1 MKKYNHPPSSAQA
14 DFGRTEVKKMKR
26 YNHKLIEKKWQKFW
40 EQNGF
45 YVAKDFD
52 QKKKFYTLVEFPYPS
67 GDGLHVGHVRS
78 YSALDVIARYH
89 RMLGKNVLY
98 PIGWDAFGLPTENY
112 AIKNKIHPRVAT
124 DKNVKNFR
132 KQLKALGLSFDWSRE
147 VDTTDPRYYKWTQ
160 WIFLQFYKAGMAYR
174 DEIAINWCPKC
185 KTGLANEEV
194 VDGKHERCGTPVTKK
209 LLKQWLL
216 RITKYADRL
225 IEDLE
230 KVDFP
235 ERVKTSQINWIG
247 RSEGAKIKFT
257 LRFVPGQQDDK
268 HSVEV
273 FTTRPDT
280 LFGVTFLVVSPELA
294 QKWLSVGWQA
304 SADVKKYIDSALSKF
319 ELDRQ
324 DENKEKTGVDAGI
337 KAVHPMTDEELP
349 VWVADYVLG
358 SYGTGAIMA
367 VPAHDN
373 RDFDFAK
380 KYKLPIKQVI
390 APETGTKRGNETKAS
405 GGCSV
410 VFDPKSQKYAV
421 ARWEK
426 GWYGLFSGGLE
437 PGESEEAAVL
447 RELTEES
454 GLFDFE
460 KVERNVVAYPHY
472 HNSAKNKNRFGS
484 AACYLVILKSSK
496 EHDTN
501 KQPHEQFVL
510 EWHTAE
516 EILQNWSGYN
526 QEKDIDHWI
535 WFLKQ
540 AVGRAIEL
548 GYDKSSDAKLFK
560 QDAYVGEGQTIDSD
574 KYSGLPSQAAAKEIT
589 KDLEKLAKGEKT
601 VSYKLRDWVFSR
613 QHYWGEPIPLV
624 FCEHCA
630 ERIKNRE
637 LSPPSASR
645 RRGRGSKDEFSK
657 GELENPGWIE
667 VPEDQLPVELP
678 KVKSYEP
685 TDTGESPLASIKK
698 FVETICPKCGGKARR
713 ETDTMPN
720 WAGSNWYFLRY
731 LDPENDKSFA
741 DRKKIDY
748 WMPVDLYNG
757 GMEHTT
763 LHLLYSRF
771 IYKFLYDQKL
781 VPGPE
786 PYAKRTSHGVILA
799 PDGRKMSKSFGNVIN
814 PDDIVAEYGA
824 DTLRMYEMFLAPFD
838 QMVPWDERG
847 VVGVKRFLD
856 RLWKYYSNSKV
867 KIQKSEAQVKS
878 QNLDAERLIHKLI
891 KKITSDLH
899 DMKFNTAVAAFMST
913 LNELENLQPTSYNL
927 QAYLKLLAPFAPHI
941 AEELWKMM
949 GNKDS
954 IHQESWPEYD
964 EKMIVEDTL
973 KIVVQVNGKVR
984 DAVETSATASE
995 SDIESLALKSKKVQ
1009 THTAGKEI
1017 VKRIHVKGRLV
1028 NFVVK

>member
-1 MKKYNHPPSSAQA
+1 MFCKHCA
-14 DFGRTEVKKMKR
+14 KR
-26 YNHKLIEKKWQKFW
+26 
-40 EQNGF
+40 
-45 YVAKDFD
+45 
-52 QKKKFYTLVEFPYPS
+52 
-67 GDGLHVGHVRS
+67 
-78 YSALDVIARYH
+78 
-89 RMLGKNVLY
+89 
-98 PIGWDAFGLPTENY
+98 
-112 AIKNKIHPRVAT
+112 IKNK
-124 DKNVKNFR
+124 
-132 KQLKALGLSFDWSRE
+132 
-147 VDTTDPRYYKWTQ
+147 
-160 WIFLQFYKAGMAYR
+160 
-174 DEIAINWCPKC
+174 
-185 KTGLANEEV
+185 
-194 VDGKHERCGTPVTKK
+194 
-209 LLKQWLL
+209 
-216 RITKYADRL
+216 
-225 IEDLE
+225 
-230 KVDFP
+230 
-235 ERVKTSQINWIG
+235 
-247 RSEGAKIKFT
+247 
-257 LRFVPGQQDDK
+257 
-268 HSVEV
+268 
-273 FTTRPDT
+273 
-280 LFGVTFLVVSPELA
+280 
-294 QKWLSVGWQA
+294 
-304 SADVKKYIDSALSKF
+304 
-319 ELDRQ
+319 
-324 DENKEKTGVDAGI
+324 
-337 KAVHPMTDEELP
+337 
-349 VWVADYVLG
+349 
-358 SYGTGAIMA
+358 
-367 VPAHDN
+367 
-373 RDFDFAK
+373 
-380 KYKLPIKQVI
+380 
-390 APETGTKRGNETKAS
+390 
-405 GGCSV
+405 
-410 VFDPKSQKYAV
+410 
-421 ARWEK
+421 
-426 GWYGLFSGGLE
+426 
-437 PGESEEAAVL
+437 
-447 RELTEES
+447 
-454 GLFDFE
+454 
-460 KVERNVVAYPHY
+460 
-472 HNSAKNKNRFGS
+472 
-484 AACYLVILKSSK
+484 
-496 EHDTN
+496 
-501 KQPHEQFVL
+501 
-510 EWHTAE
+510 
-516 EILQNWSGYN
+516 
-526 QEKDIDHWI
+526 
-535 WFLKQ
+535 
-540 AVGRAIEL
+540 
-548 GYDKSSDAKLFK
+548 
-560 QDAYVGEGQTIDSD
+560 
-574 KYSGLPSQAAAKEIT
+574 
-589 KDLEKLAKGEKT
+589 
-601 VSYKLRDWVFSR
+601 
-613 QHYWGEPIPLV
+613 
-624 FCEHCA
+624 
-630 ERIKNRE
+630 E